1 MPASIQS
8 MAPAHFSIDL
18 TLSPPSS
25 PLSQAPLHFTALFRR
40 LGSESSLQS
49 TAKGLYLITMLC
61 DVTYPRQLRHY
72 GLLRTEL
79 PLGDR
84 FQQPGMQ
91 LHASVG
97 SRPGSCAPSKAGC
110 QHPAHSSS
118 CLGSQENWRVIVS
131 GGYQPLRVSLP
142 HREPVNF
149 CISSWQKCVQKKTQ
163 GLQVQQFQASPILMS
178 ITSHTLSSN

>member
-1 MPASIQS
+1 MAASIQS

-18 TLSPPSS
+18 TFSPPSS
-25 PLSQAPLHFTALFRR
+25 PLSEAPLHFTALFCR

-49 TAKGLYLITMLC
+49 AAKGLYLITMLR

-72 GLLRTEL
+72 GLLRTKL
-79 PLGDR
+79 PLGRR
-84 FQQPGMQ
+84 FQQPGVQ
-91 LHASVG
+91 PHAYMDS
-97 SRPGSCAPSKAGC
+97 SLGSCAPSKAGH

-118 CLGSQENWRVIVS
+118 SLGSQENWRAIVQ
-131 GGYQPLRVSLP
+131 GVHQLLQASLL

-149 CISSWQKCVQKKTQ
+149 CISSWRNYVQKKTE
-163 GLQVQQFQASPILMS
+163 GLQVQYFQASPILMS